1 VRKILQGLQLA
12 FVPLGGGS
20 SSIENQTSI
29 CCLGPEGLAQKIEL
43 VISWVEKSP
52 RLCLAGLLR
61 IRRFDSIASLETI
74 RWGPRELA
82 LRRPVGY

>member
-1 VRKILQGLQLA
+1 VREILQGLQLA

-43 VISWVEKSP
+43 VISCQSRNNP
-52 RLCLAGLLR
+52 MG
-61 IRRFDSIASLETI
+61 AS
-74 RWGPRELA
+74 GA
-82 LRRPVGY
+82 LRSVAQSATDETWQAAR